1 MKNTWLSLIYLVF
14 AILNFILF
22 AYYIEYDR
30 DFWTW
35 MHLLSSIIF
44 FVLSILIVLMEVIRE
59 IRLLKK

>member
-1 MKNTWLSLIYLVF
+1 MKNFWVALFYLIF

-22 AYYIEYDR
+22 AYDIENDR

-44 FVLSILIVLMEVIRE
+44 FVLVILVVLIELIRE
-59 IRLLKK
+59 IRELKK